1 MNELSLHEY
10 QKLTDHDKYDLVFKQ
25 GVFIDVYIK
34 SDSRF
39 ALYSLFTFFVEVEYQ
54 VSQNKIIGI
63 DYFID
68 GDKLERYTSY

>member
-1 MNELSLHEY
+1 MDNLSLKEY
-10 QKLTDHDKYDLVFKQ
+10 EKLSDHDKYDLVFKQ
-25 GVFIDVYIK
+25 GDFIDVYIK

-39 ALYSLFTFFVEVEYQ
+39 TLYSLFTFFVEVEYQ
-54 VSQNKIIGI
+54 ISQNKIIGI